1 MTQAPRPSA
10 ADWQTIAEIV
20 AAARDTLAPQIW
32 DYISGG
38 ADSET
43 TLRRN
48 AQGLDRR
55 ALKPRALRDTRQVDL
70 STTLLGQRLALPFF
84 PTAIGSLE
92 LICPDGVLETARA
105 ATALGTTA
113 CVSVMSSHR
122 IGRIAADA
130 TAPLILQ
137 VYMVGDDDWFA
148 DTAAQARDAGCLAVA
163 ITVDTTRFGRRERDL
178 ANRFSPRWAV
188 DRPGL
193 AGTDAALRDRSR
205 AGFDWA
211 ALDRV
216 RARCDL
222 PIILKGIGC
231 PEDAVQAADAGVACI
246 YVSNHGGRQ
255 LDHGPAAIDQLD
267 AIAQAV
273 GDRVELVMD
282 GGIMRGSDVVKALSL
297 GARAVGLGRLQAHA
311 LAAGGGEGLRRALS
325 ILAEETE
332 ITMALAGA
340 TSIAALTRDCFW
352 PGLMP
357 PLPLG

>member
-1 MTQAPRPSA
+1 MPQTAPHRA
-10 ADWQTIAEIV
+10 ADWQTIDEIV
-20 AAARDTLAPQIW
+20 RAARTALTPEIW
-32 DYISGG
+32 DYVSGG

-48 AQGLDRR
+48 AQGFHRL
-55 ALKPRALRDTRQVDL
+55 ALKPRALRDMRQIDL
-70 STTLLGQRLALPFF
+70 STTLLGHRFALPFF

-92 LICPDGVLETARA
+92 LVCPDGVLAAARA

-113 CVSVMSSHR
+113 CVSVLSNHP
-122 IGRIAADA
+122 IGRIAAAA
-130 TAPLILQ
+130 TGPLILQ
-137 VYMVGDDDWFA
+137 VYMAGDAAWFA
-148 DTAAQARDAGCLAVA
+148 DTAAQARDAGCLAIA
-163 ITVDTTRFGRRERDL
+163 ITVDTARYGRRERDL
-178 ANRFSPRWAV
+178 TNRFSSRGAI

-193 AGTDAALRDRSR
+193 AGTDAARRDICR

-211 ALDRV
+211 MLDRV
-216 RARCDL
+216 RALSDL

-231 PEDAVQAADAGVACI
+231 PEDAVLAADAGVTCL

-282 GGIMRGSDVVKALSL
+282 GGITRGTDVVKALAL

-311 LAAGGGEGLRRALS
+311 LAAGGADGLRRALG

-332 ITMALAGA
+332 IAMALAGA
-340 TSIAALTRDCFW
+340 ASVAALTRDCLW
-352 PGLMP
+352 PGAMP
-357 PLPLG
+357 PV